1 MEVFHTIFSILNR
14 KQKIG
19 AIYQCFLMVVAMFF
33 ELLSIGMLMPIIAV
47 ISSTP
52 SSGNQ
57 PILQFLIDISGSS
70 DKRSLL
76 IIIMF
81 FFVGVYALKL
91 IFMTYVT
98 WANYKYVFSL
108 QTFFSAKLFKGYLT
122 HSLSFHIQRNSAQLI
137 QNSINI
143 VASTTGV
150 LVTILLIITESIT
163 SLAIIIFL
171 IYVQP
176 QSVVFLISIFLP
188 TMFLFNLLTK
198 RKLLKLG
205 ESYQKNE
212 GNRIQYL
219 QQGLGAIKDIK
230 VLGRENYFFNK
241 YQAEN
246 INSANAQRNQQT
258 LQALPRFYLEFF
270 AVLSIGLLVAYLSYV
285 KTDFS
290 FILTTL
296 GLFGGSA
303 FRLMPSLNRIS
314 GALQYIRFSSP
325 ILNTLKSELLLIDLM
340 PGKKVNSQI
349 TFTSKIELRA
359 LSFKH
364 NGSQFNTFTNL
375 NLVIP
380 KGKSIGIIGKTGE
393 GKSTLIDLLLGL
405 LSPSDG
411 QVLVDDID
419 ISENVKSWQSIIG
432 YVPQN
437 IFLTD
442 DTIRNNIAFGIDE
455 DLIDD
460 NALENAIKLA
470 QIEELVASQPNGL
483 STFVGERGVRLSGGE
498 KQRIGIARALYNN
511 PQVIV
516 LDEATSSLDIKTE
529 ADVMKSVDYLSEL
542 KTVIIVAHRL
552 STIQKCDKVY
562 RLKSSTLVDITHEF
576 II

>member
-1 MEVFHTIFSILNR
+1 
-14 KQKIG
+14 
-19 AIYQCFLMVVAMFF
+19 
-33 ELLSIGMLMPIIAV
+33 
-47 ISSTP
+47 
-52 SSGNQ
+52 
-57 PILQFLIDISGSS
+57 
-70 DKRSLL
+70 
-76 IIIMF
+76 
-81 FFVGVYALKL
+81 
-91 IFMTYVT
+91 
-98 WANYKYVFSL
+98 
-108 QTFFSAKLFKGYLT
+108 
-122 HSLSFHIQRNSAQLI
+122 
-137 QNSINI
+137 
-143 VASTTGV
+143 
-150 LVTILLIITESIT
+150 
-163 SLAIIIFL
+163 
-171 IYVQP
+171 
-176 QSVVFLISIFLP
+176 
-188 TMFLFNLLTK
+188 
-198 RKLLKLG
+198 
-205 ESYQKNE
+205 
-212 GNRIQYL
+212 
-219 QQGLGAIKDIK
+219 
-230 VLGRENYFFNK
+230 
-241 YQAEN
+241 
-246 INSANAQRNQQT
+246 
-258 LQALPRFYLEFF
+258 
-270 AVLSIGLLVAYLSYV
+270 
-285 KTDFS
+285 
-290 FILTTL
+290 
-296 GLFGGSA
+296 
-303 FRLMPSLNRIS
+303 MPSLNRIS
-314 GALQYIRFSSP
+314 GAFQYIRFSSP
-325 ILNTLKSELLLIDLM
+325 ILNTLKSELLLIDLI
-340 PGKKVNSQI
+340 PGKKVYRQI
-349 TFTSKIELRA
+349 TFTTKIELRS

-364 NGSQFNTFTNL
+364 SGSQFNTFTNL

-393 GKSTLIDLLLGL
+393 GKSTIIDLLLGL

-470 QIEELVASQPNGL
+470 QIEELVASQPDGL

-529 ADVMKSVDYLSEL
+529 ADVMKSVDYLSEM